1 MPDNKTVTIGEA
13 LRQGATRLTDSET
26 PQLDARILLKHA
38 LGVDD
43 GGLIA
48 RASEVMSET
57 ETARFTSLIDRRARS
72 EPVAY
77 ITGEKEFWSL
87 PFKVTPDVLIPR
99 DDSGALIEA
108 AIKRRRCDEPL
119 RIADLGT
126 GSGCLLSALLSEFP
140 NAQGV
145 GVDRSEAA
153 LGVARTNAAALGVG
167 ERAAFVGGDWL
178 APLTGAFDLIVAN
191 PPYIAETE
199 APDLSRDVAAYEP
212 HGALFAG
219 ADGFDAYGAII
230 RQLPPFVA
238 EGGLVL
244 MECGS
249 TQTETLAAMLRDLAS
264 ENAIF
269 TLYDLAGRP
278 RGAGFDLRKGEKG
291 D

>member
-13 LRQGATRLTDSET
+13 LRQGATRLVNSET

-38 LGVDD
+38 LGIDD
-43 GGLIA
+43 GALIA
-48 RASEVMSET
+48 CASEVISES
-57 ETARFTSLIDRRARS
+57 EAARFASLIDRRAMS

-108 AIKRRRCDEPL
+108 AIKRRRRDEPL

-126 GSGCLLSALLSEFP
+126 GSGCLLCALLSEFP

-153 LGVARTNAAALGVG
+153 LGIARTNVAALGVG
-167 ERAAFVGGDWL
+167 ERVAFAPGDWL
-178 APLTGAFDLIVAN
+178 APLTGVFDLIVAN

-199 APDLSRDVAAYEP
+199 APALSRDVASYEP
-212 HGALFAG
+212 HDALFAG
-219 ADGFDAYGAII
+219 VEGLDAYSAII
-230 RQLPPFVA
+230 RQLPSFVA

-249 TQTETLAAMLRDLAS
+249 TQTETLAAMLQELAP

>member
-1 MPDNKTVTIGEA
+1 MPDNKAVTIGEA
-13 LRQGATRLTDSET
+13 LRQGVAFLANSET

-38 LGVDD
+38 LCADD
-43 GGLIA
+43 GALIA
-48 RASEVMSET
+48 RANDILSAAE
-57 ETARFTSLIDRRARS
+57 AALFQSLLERRARS

-87 PFKVTPDVLIPR
+87 SFKVTPDVLIPR

-108 AIKRRRCDEPL
+108 AIKRRRRDEPL

-126 GSGCLLSALLSEFP
+126 GSGCLLCALLSEFP
-140 NAQGV
+140 NAQGI

-153 LGVARTNAAALGVG
+153 LKIAKTNAAALGFG
-167 ERAAFVGGDWL
+167 ERASFAAGDWL

-199 APDLSRDVAAYEP
+199 APGLSPDVAAYEP

-219 ADGFDAYGAII
+219 ADGFDAYRAII
-230 RQLPPFVA
+230 GRLSPFLA
-238 EGGLVL
+238 RGGLVL

-249 TQTETLAAMLRDLAS
+249 TQTETLAAMLQDLAP